1 MYYCLTEL
9 CVCLGRAQE
18 AHGQENQSMFQG
30 YLWVKLYYIVDMEL
44 ETQRPGTTTTLKSTA
59 QVSVCGVTKKQ
70 DVRTDPQAHCL
81 MIKFTFSYY

>member
-9 CVCLGRAQE
+9 CVCLARAQE
-18 AHGQENQSMFQG
+18 AHSQENQSMFQG

-70 DVRTDPQAHCL
+70 LGRPHRPSSSLSDDQ
-81 MIKFTFSYY
+81 IYI